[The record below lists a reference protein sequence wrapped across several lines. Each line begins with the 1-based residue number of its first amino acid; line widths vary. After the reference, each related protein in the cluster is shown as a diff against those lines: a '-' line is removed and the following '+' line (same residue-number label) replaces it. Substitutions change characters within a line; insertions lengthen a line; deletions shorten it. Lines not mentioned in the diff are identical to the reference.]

1 MLLIG
6 SHFSLKQ
13 VDVLIKL
20 IYKHIRNTQSASRN
34 VLIILNDEG
43 LCRVFI
49 EMGVYRV
56 YRCLSFCPF
65 SCCYC
70 VVWPSLIYGFLLHR
84 WYLQTLFADYK
95 KTLVV
100 LFVYIYTLTP
110 SKHTVVCYSGFF
122 GPKYL
127 YHFTVQQ
134 ESFH

>member
-49 EMGVYRV
+49 EMEVYRV
-56 YRCLSFCPF
+56 YRCLSFCPLYF
-65 SCCYC
+65 GHDCIVC
-70 VVWPSLIYGFLLHR
+70 PSLI
-84 WYLQTLFADYK
+84 
-95 KTLVV
+95 
-100 LFVYIYTLTP
+100 
-110 SKHTVVCYSGFF
+110 
-122 GPKYL
+122 
-127 YHFTVQQ
+127 
-134 ESFH
+134 